1 MRISRFTRNRFMHV
15 FVSVVRCKDSNSIHP
30 NAPELSKLKQ
40 RSDYANVIGLLIS
53 MELIKANRRQDGK
66 LLWYE
71 LTNSGMCYFERR
83 ANERRK
89 LILNSVAVPIIV
101 SIITTAVTVYILP
114 PLGERLKRWLAG
126 TPEQIQQFEPKLQ
139 PTCDLSGNPE
149 MHLESPVPLP

>member
-1 MRISRFTRNRFMHV
+1 MKISRFTRNRFMHV
-15 FVSVVRCKDSNSIHP
+15 FVSIVRRKGSNSINP
-30 NAPELSKLKQ
+30 NAPELSELKQ

-53 MELIKANRRQDGK
+53 MELIKASRRQDGK

-83 ANERRK
+83 ADERRK

-114 PLGERLKRWLAG
+114 PLGERLKRWLSG
-126 TPEQIQQFEPKLQ
+126 SPEPIQQFEPRLQ
-139 PTCDLSGNPE
+139 PTCDLSDNPE
-149 MHLESPVPLP
+149 MRLESPVPSP